1 MAMTM
6 GGNPPRRPDG
16 QLGSDIIAV
25 RGIGKAYPRPD
36 GRRAPVLRDIDLA
49 IPSGSIL
56 GLLGPNGAGKTT
68 LIKILAGLLRPD
80 SGGGSVLG
88 YDLLRQHGEVRARV
102 SLVAPTADVGIDNN
116 LTVRQNLAFWAPIYG
131 FDGARA
137 RARIDELLGKL
148 GLVEKAD
155 FWPMHI
161 SAGQRQRLAL
171 ARSLLAE
178 NRLVF
183 LDEPTNKLDLDGV
196 RSVRRMIAELNCE
209 QGVTIVLTTH
219 VMEEAEELCGEIALL
234 RQGELIAHQPTA
246 ELTRSLHLAR
256 PITVTV
262 RPAESTT
269 GGEDSMSAKLEWERE
284 LAHLPGAT
292 GAAIDSAAASAP
304 SAQSTVTSTHANSPA
319 PEAAAG
325 RMTLTVESLDL
336 RITTPALLTWVRTRG
351 LTLVSMQAEPVTL
364 SEVFTALTH
373 RQPPA
378 SQRDGPSR
386 DSEEQCG

>member
-1 MAMTM
+1 MTAS
-6 GGNPPRRPDG
+6 GNARDTDG
-16 QLGSDIIAV
+16 CVGDNIIDV
-25 RGIGKAYPRPD
+25 RGIGKVYRQAG
-36 GRRAPVLRDIDLA
+36 GRREAVLRNVDLTVA
-49 IPSGSIL
+49 PGAIL

-80 SGGGSVLG
+80 SGGGTVLG
-88 YDLLRQHGEVRARV
+88 YDLFRQHAQVRACV
-102 SLVAPTADVGIDNN
+102 NLVAPTADVGIDNN

-131 FDGARA
+131 LRGARA

-196 RSVRRMIAELNCE
+196 RSVRRMIAELNRE

-219 VMEEAEELCGEIALL
+219 VMEEAEELCSEIALL
-234 RQGELIAHQPTA
+234 REGELIAHQPTP

-256 PITVTV
+256 PITVTMRRAPAAEAESQTGLPGEALGQEWEHELSHLPGV
-262 RPAESTT
+262 TGAAPAVSARGPAES
-269 GGEDSMSAKLEWERE
+269 L
-284 LAHLPGAT
+284 
-292 GAAIDSAAASAP
+292 
-304 SAQSTVTSTHANSPA
+304 
-319 PEAAAG
+319 
-325 RMTLTVESLDL
+325 MTLTVKSLDL
-336 RITTPALLTWVRTRG
+336 RATTPALLAWVRTRG
-351 LTLVSMQAEPVTL
+351 FALVSMGAEPVTL
-364 SEVFTALTH
+364 TDVFTALTR
-373 RQPPA
+373 RQQTGQQTSAAA
-378 SQRDGPSR
+378 SESAAGG
-386 DSEEQCG
+386 EQ

>member
-1 MAMTM
+1 MAVTTHGNTHESTSSRR
-6 GGNPPRRPDG
+6 GGD
-16 QLGSDIIAV
+16 SDDVIAV
-25 RGIGKAYPRPD
+25 RGIGKMYPQSG
-36 GRRAPVLRDIDLA
+36 GRRVSVLHDIDLA
-49 IPSGSIL
+49 IPPGAIL

-80 SGGGSVLG
+80 SGGGTVLG
-88 YDLLRQHGEVRARV
+88 YDLLRHHAEVRARV

-131 FDGARA
+131 LRGARA
-137 RARIDELLGKL
+137 RARIDDLLGKL

-196 RSVRRMIAELNCE
+196 RSVRQMIAELNRD
-209 QGVTIVLTTH
+209 QGATIVLTTH

-234 RQGELIAHQPTA
+234 RQGELVAHQPTG
-246 ELTRSLHLAR
+246 ELVRSLHLAR

-262 RPAESTT
+262 RAAGDQAAQQQAEPT
-269 GGEDSMSAKLEWERE
+269 GRAWDDE
-284 LAHLPGAT
+284 LRRLPGAT
-292 GAAIDSAAASAP
+292 GASTGTASG
-304 SAQSTVTSTHANSPA
+304 SLV
-319 PEAAAG
+319 
-325 RMTLTVESLDL
+325 TLTVDSLDL
-336 RITTPALLTWVRTRG
+336 RATTPALLGWVRARD
-351 LTLVSMQAEPVTL
+351 LTLVSMRAEPVTL
-364 SEVFTALTH
+364 ADVFTALTR
-373 RQPPA
+373 RQQTLPPRPVERGKSGGGGA
-378 SQRDGPSR
+378 
-386 DSEEQCG
+386 

>member
-1 MAMTM
+1 MAMTT
-6 GGNPPRRPDG
+6 
-16 QLGSDIIAV
+16 SDIIAV
-25 RGIGKAYPRPD
+25 RGIGKVYPQP
-36 GRRAPVLRDIDLA
+36 GGKRAPVLRNIDLTVEPGA
-49 IPSGSIL
+49 IL

-80 SGGGSVLG
+80 TGGGTVLG
-88 YDLLRQHGEVRARV
+88 YDLSRQHAAVRARV

-131 FDGARA
+131 LYGARA

-183 LDEPTNKLDLDGV
+183 LDEPTNKLDLEGV
-196 RSVRRMIAELNCE
+196 RSVRRMIAELNRE

-246 ELTRSLHLAR
+246 ALTRSLRLAR

-262 RPAESTT
+262 WRSESSEPYVKSQAMAQA
-269 GGEDSMSAKLEWERE
+269 GLRGEAAANSEWELE
-284 LAHLPGAT
+284 LSRLPGAT
-292 GAAIDSAAASAP
+292 GAAIDTSMTPTRVAP
-304 SAQSTVTSTHANSPA
+304 DAHM
-319 PEAAAG
+319 
-325 RMTLTVESLDL
+325 RLTIESLDL
-336 RITTPALLTWVRTRG
+336 RATTPALLAWVRMRG
-351 LTLVSMQAEPVTL
+351 LTLMSMRAEPVTL
-364 SEVFTALTH
+364 TEVFTALTR
-373 RQPPA
+373 RQQPLPQGA
-378 SQRDGPSR
+378 SNSVERGGR
-386 DSEEQCG
+386 RG

>member
-1 MAMTM
+1 MAMRTSSDM
-6 GGNPPRRPDG
+6 SGNPSRSVSSEDG
-16 QLGSDIIAV
+16 DIIAV
-25 RGIGKAYPRPD
+25 QGIGKVYPQAG
-36 GRRAPVLRDIDLA
+36 GRRVPVLRNIDLA
-49 IPSGSIL
+49 IAPGAIL

-80 SGGGSVLG
+80 SGGGTVLG
-88 YDLLRQHGEVRARV
+88 YDLLRQHAEVRARV

-131 FDGARA
+131 LRGAQA

-148 GLVEKAD
+148 GLVEKAN

-183 LDEPTNKLDLDGV
+183 LDEPTNKLDLEGV
-196 RSVRRMIAELNCE
+196 RSVRQMIAELNRE

-234 RQGELIAHQPTA
+234 RQGELVAHQPTA
-246 ELTRSLHLAR
+246 ELSRTLKLAR

-262 RPAESTT
+262 RRSGLQAGPQTEHQ
-269 GGEDSMSAKLEWERE
+269 EDMSPRLEWEHE
-284 LAHLPGAT
+284 LRRLPGAIEAT
-292 GAAIDSAAASAP
+292 VSVAHDAP
-304 SAQSTVTSTHANSPA
+304 L
-319 PEAAAG
+319 
-325 RMTLTVESLDL
+325 TLTVESLDL
-336 RITTPALLTWVRTRG
+336 RTTTPALLAWVRARG

-364 SEVFTALTH
+364 SDVFTALT
-373 RQPPA
+373 RRRTTPPRM
-378 SQRDGPSR
+378 SV
-386 DSEEQCG
+386 DSGE